1 MERILYP
8 TSRGQI
14 TIPKE
19 IRDKLQ
25 IDENTKLKILLDKKE
40 IRIQVTNSL
49 DEAVKA
55 LVKEV
60 KRKEYKREDIDG
72 MIAEVREEM
81 YNTIYGEKNSR
92 KNRKKNK

>member
-19 IRDKLQ
+19 IRDILR
-25 IDENTKLKILLDKKE
+25 IDENTKLKIFLDKEE
-40 IRIQVTNSL
+40 IRIQVTNPL

-55 LVKEV
+55 LMTEA
-60 KRKEYKREDIDG
+60 KRKQYKPEDIDN
-72 MIAEVREEM
+72 MVAEVREEM
-81 YNTIYGEKNSR
+81 YNSLYGEKSND
-92 KNRKKNK
+92 